1 MAGRNAVH
9 PLAGAGANLVMI
21 IPSPIPSPSA
31 RDSLRIA
38 RPPLI
43 TRLIGKAMALG
54 YRLAGKDRCDD
65 FRLERVS
72 GVPFIVMP
80 TVFNPKV
87 PRTGEFLASLLD
99 SRLVQRDWEVLDMGT
114 GSGICAVFAAR
125 HARRVVAV
133 DINAAAV
140 RCAGINALL
149 NHLEHKID
157 GRHGDLFAPVS
168 EERFDL
174 VLFNPPF
181 VQGPPRDD
189 RDRAWRSND
198 VAQRFAAGLEARLKP
213 GGCALVL
220 LSTFGD
226 GRVFL
231 DEFRRQHFEIS
242 VLAERR
248 FVNERLT
255 IFRLVPSNSM

>member
-1 MAGRNAVH
+1 VLNPAR
-9 PLAGAGANLVMI
+9 LR
-21 IPSPIPSPSA
+21 SSA
-31 RDSLRIA
+31 SSRHSLRIA
-38 RPPLI
+38 QLPLLA
-43 TRLIGKAMALG
+43 RLLGKAMALC
-54 YRLAGKDRCDD
+54 YRLVGKDRYDD
-65 FRLERVS
+65 FRMEWVH
-72 GVPFIVMP
+72 GMPFVVTP
-80 TVFNPKV
+80 SVFNPKV
-87 PRTGEFLASLLD
+87 PRTGEFLASQID
-99 SRLVQRDWEVLDMGT
+99 SRLVQRDWQVLDMGT

-133 DINAAAV
+133 DINPAAV

-149 NHLEHKID
+149 NHVEQKID
-157 GRHGDLFAPVS
+157 VRHGDLFAPAL

-174 VLFNPPF
+174 ILFNPPF
-181 VQGPPRDD
+181 VQGSPRDD

-198 VAQRFAAGLEARLKP
+198 VAERFAAGLGAHLKS

-226 GRVFL
+226 GQVFL
-231 DEFRRQHFEIS
+231 DEFRKRNLEIS

-255 IFRLVPSNSM
+255 IFKLEPTTPKSQP

>member
-1 MAGRNAVH
+1 MT
-9 PLAGAGANLVMI
+9 
-21 IPSPIPSPSA
+21 SA
-31 RDSLRIA
+31 APAPDSLRRIA
-38 RPPLI
+38 RLPLM
-43 TRLIGKAMALG
+43 TRLLGKAMALS
-54 YRLAGKDRCDD
+54 YRLIGKDRYDD
-65 FRLERVS
+65 FRLERVR
-72 GVPFIVMP
+72 GMPFVVTP

-87 PRTGEFLASLLD
+87 PRTGEFLASQID
-99 SRLVQRDWEVLDMGT
+99 TRLVQHDWEVLDMGT
-114 GSGICAVFAAR
+114 GSGVCAMFAAK

-157 GRHGDLFAPVS
+157 VRHGDLFAPVL

-174 VLFNPPF
+174 ILFNPPF
-181 VQGPPRDD
+181 VQGSPTDD

-198 VAQRFAAGLEARLKP
+198 VAERFAAGLGAHLKS
-213 GGCALVL
+213 GGSALVL

-226 GRVFL
+226 GHVFL
-231 DEFRRQHFEIS
+231 EEFRKQSFEIS

-255 IFRLVPSNSM
+255 IFRLVPSNPKRQT

>member
-1 MAGRNAVH
+1 MTSAA
-9 PLAGAGANLVMI
+9 P
-21 IPSPIPSPSA
+21 A
-31 RDSLRIA
+31 RDSLRRIA
-38 RPPLI
+38 RLPLMM
-43 TRLIGKAMALG
+43 RLLGKAMALC
-54 YRLAGKDRCDD
+54 YRLLRKDRYDD
-65 FRLERVS
+65 FRLERVH
-72 GVPFIVMP
+72 GMPFVVTP
-80 TVFNPKV
+80 SVFNPKV
-87 PRTGEFLASLLD
+87 PRTGEFLASQID

-114 GSGICAVFAAR
+114 GSGVCAMFAAK

-157 GRHGDLFAPVS
+157 VRHGDLFAPVL

-174 VLFNPPF
+174 IVFNPPF
-181 VQGPPRDD
+181 VQGSPTDD

-198 VAQRFAAGLEARLKP
+198 VAERFAAGLGAHLKS
-213 GGCALVL
+213 GGSALVL

-226 GRVFL
+226 GNIFL
-231 DEFRRQHFEIS
+231 EAFRKQSFEIS

-255 IFRLVPSNSM
+255 IFRLVPSNPKRQT